1 MKTATNI
8 DWVKISCYG
17 IILVLTIIL
26 ATGGCSHPKP
36 KPQIITVKVPEVRGY
51 FKPQKPR
58 VINTHDTLYLKNP
71 IDNRL
76 VVENEKLKTDFAA
89 ANDSIKKLL
98 FAKAVKLN
106 AFSSKF
112 EDENIKINVNGIV
125 QGEVKEITP
134 NYTIKEKKVEV
145 QIQPK
150 ETVFRLLAGAE
161 IGDKIT
167 LNAFMAKANLHFQNR
182 KGNLLSL
189 GYDTDQRIWIGYTIS
204 ILNIKK

>member
-26 ATGGCSHPKP
+26 ATGGCSHSKP
-36 KPQIITVKVPEVRGY
+36 KPQIITVKVPEVRGS
-51 FKPQKPR
+51 FEPQIPK
-58 VINTHDTLYLKNP
+58 VINSRDTLYLKNP
-71 IDNRL
+71 INSML
-76 VVENEKLKTDFAA
+76 ITENEKLKIAFAA

-134 NYTIKEKKVEV
+134 NYTIKEKKVDV
-145 QIQPK
+145 QINPK
-150 ETVFRLLAGAE
+150 ETVFRILAGAE
-161 IGDKIT
+161 IADKIT
-167 LNAFMAKANLHFQNR
+167 LNSFIAKANLLFQNR
-182 KGNLLSL
+182 KGNTLSL
-189 GYDTDQRIWIGYTIS
+189 GYDTDKRIWLGYNFS
-204 ILNIKK
+204 ILNLKK